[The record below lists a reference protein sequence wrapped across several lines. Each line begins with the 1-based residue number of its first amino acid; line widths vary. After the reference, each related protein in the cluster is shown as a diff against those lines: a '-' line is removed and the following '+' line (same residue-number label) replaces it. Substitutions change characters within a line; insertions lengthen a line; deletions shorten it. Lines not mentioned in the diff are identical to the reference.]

1 MPKSYALI
9 DCNNFYASCERAFR
23 PELRNRPV
31 VVLSNNDGCVIA
43 RSNEAQALGID
54 MGTPYFKCKAMMERH
69 GVAVFSS
76 NYALYGDLSSRVM
89 RVLTRFCPGVEIYS
103 IDEAFADL
111 SGIPGGADAFAR
123 RLRAT
128 VEAWTGIPVSIG
140 IGSTKTLAKLA
151 NRFAKKQPRCRGVF
165 DLTASPDP
173 DRVLRW
179 TEIGDVWG
187 IGPRHA
193 KRLRKLGINT
203 ALDFRGL
210 KRDWVKKKMTVTG
223 LHTLLELR
231 GLPCHDFA
239 SGPVDKKT
247 IVSSRSFGHPV
258 TRLDHLLEATAQY
271 TTRAAEKLRR
281 QKSVAASI
289 LAFLQ
294 TNKFKLGQP
303 QYSNEISIPLPV
315 STAHTPTLIKAAQSG
330 IERIYKE
337 GYAFKKCGVMLSGL
351 EPVNGRWLSLLDLP
365 PSTHDRHAPLME
377 ALDHCNTRWG
387 RDTVKFAASGI
398 NGSWRM
404 RRELMSPRYTTV
416 WEELLEVGAC

>member
-23 PELRNRPV
+23 PDLRGRPI
-31 VVLSNNDGCVIA
+31 VVLSNNDGCIIA
-43 RSNEAQALGID
+43 RSNEAKALGID
-54 MGTPYFKCKAMMERH
+54 MGKPYFKCKAQLERN
-69 GVAVFSS
+69 GITAFSS
-76 NYALYGDLSSRVM
+76 NYALYGDMSARVM

-103 IDEAFADL
+103 IDEAFVDL
-111 SGIPGGADAFAR
+111 TGIAGGAEPFSR

-128 VEAWTGIPVSIG
+128 VEQWTGIPVSIG
-140 IGSTKTLAKLA
+140 IAPTKTLAKLA

-165 DLTASPDP
+165 DLNISPDP

-187 IGPRHA
+187 IGPRNA
-193 KRLRKLGINT
+193 KRLRKLGIKN
-203 ALDFRGL
+203 AFEFCSL

-231 GLPCHDFA
+231 GFPCFDFA
-239 SGPVDKKT
+239 AGPVPKKT

-258 TRLDHLLEATAQY
+258 SRLDHLLEATAQY
-271 TTRAAEKLRR
+271 CTRAAEKLRR
-281 QKSVAASI
+281 QKSVAASV

-303 QYSNEISIPLPV
+303 QYSNAISIPLIV
-315 STAHTPTLIKAAQSG
+315 STAHTPTIIKAAQSG
-330 IERIYKE
+330 IERIYRE
-337 GYAFKKCGVMLSGL
+337 GYTFKKCGIMLSGL
-351 EPVNGRWLSLLDLP
+351 EPANGRWLSLLDLP
-365 PSTHDRHAPLME
+365 PDAHDRHAPIME
-377 ALDHCNTRWG
+377 ALDACNTRWG

-404 RRELMSPRYTTV
+404 RRDLCSPRYTTA
-416 WEELLEVGAC
+416 WEELLAVEA